1 MRNSNFMRILSFGV
15 QCISNCNASD
25 FTWIKRNNNNT
36 PTEKDHFEMQAKIT
50 DNLKTIYVFLMIQI
64 WLIAQPNWS
73 VYVSCFIFVV
83 LVLISIIKW
92 RCLYHTS
99 QVQINSYWNK
109 NTRML
114 IKLLSSVCKKKTKQK
129 PTHVTRFLAK
139 SIFFLL
145 RVKQAI

>member
-25 FTWIKRNNNNT
+25 FTWIKKNNNNT

-114 IKLLSSVCKKKTKQK
+114 IKLLSSALKKRQNRNQDAC
-129 PTHVTRFLAK
+129 HQ
-139 SIFFLL
+139 IFGQINLFLL
-145 RVKQAI
+145 RMKQAI